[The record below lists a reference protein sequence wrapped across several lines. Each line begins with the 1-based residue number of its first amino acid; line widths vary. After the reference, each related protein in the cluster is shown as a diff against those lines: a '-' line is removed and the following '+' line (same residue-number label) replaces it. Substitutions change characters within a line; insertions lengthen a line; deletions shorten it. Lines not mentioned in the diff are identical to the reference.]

1 VGAPEHNPA
10 VVTETVHG
18 AFLRWVTETPDAVA
32 VTTADGEPADLTY
45 AELNAWADGVA
56 AQLSAAGVAA
66 GDRVGVAIDRS
77 AALIAALLGVLKA
90 GAAYVPVD
98 ADDPAPRL
106 AAALQD
112 VAARVVLVD
121 AHGAR
126 ALAGQAVTA
135 VEITRPELPPTPSPT
150 CGTGSDIAYLMF
162 TSGST
167 GRPKAVVVEHH
178 SIVNLVTAPN
188 YAGLGPDDR
197 IPQLAPIAF
206 DASTFEIWAALLNG
220 ARLVVAPA
228 GATLSDAIEALVRDH
243 GITVMWLTAALFH
256 RQIDER
262 PETFRALRTVIAGGD
277 VLSPGHV
284 ARLFAVAPD
293 CRVVNGYGPTEATT
307 FSCTHQIRP
316 DDLTGGS
323 IPIGRPIQNVTVEI
337 VDEAGVAVADGTV
350 GELCIGGAGV
360 ARGYWRRPEL
370 TEARFVPDPAGP
382 AGTVRYRSG
391 DQGRRRADGVVE
403 FHGRTDGQFK
413 LRGYRIEPGEVE
425 NALLSLPLVRQA
437 AVAVRTNHLGDAR
450 LIAYVVVD
458 GCAPFDRRQARARL
472 REQLP
477 VYLVPAVFVVLS
489 QIPITPNGKTDRAGL
504 PTPDWARKDTYV

>member
-1 VGAPEHNPA
+1 MS
-10 VVTETVHG
+10 ETVHG
-18 AFLRWVTETPDAVA
+18 AFHRRVAETPDAIA
-32 VTTADGEPADLTY
+32 VTTADAEQADLTY
-45 AELNAWADGVA
+45 TELNAWADSVA
-56 AQLSAAGVAA
+56 AQLSAAGVTS

-77 AALIAALLGVLKA
+77 AALIAALLGILKA

-112 VAARVVLVD
+112 VEARAVLVD

-126 ALAGQAVTA
+126 AVAGQAVTT
-135 VEITRPELPPTPSPT
+135 VEITRPEIPEIPPTPPIPPAS
-150 CGTGSDIAYLMF
+150 GTGTDIAYLMF

-178 SIVNLVTAPN
+178 SIVNLVTAPT
-188 YAGLGPDDR
+188 YVDLGPDDR

-220 ARLVVAPA
+220 ARLVLAPL
-228 GATLSDAIEALVRDH
+228 GAALSETVEELVREH

-284 ARLFAVAPD
+284 ARLFEIAPD

-316 DDLTGGS
+316 DDLAGGS

-337 VDEAGVAVADGTV
+337 VDEAGVPVADGII
-350 GELCIGGAGV
+350 GELSIGGAGV

-370 TEARFVPDPAGP
+370 TEARFIPDPTGP
-382 AGTVRYRSG
+382 EGSVRYRSG
-391 DQGRRRADGVVE
+391 DQGRRRADGVIE

-425 NALLSLPLVRQA
+425 NALMGLPLVRQA

-450 LIAYVVVD
+450 LIGYVVVD
-458 GCAPFDRRQARARL
+458 GAAPFDRKAARARL